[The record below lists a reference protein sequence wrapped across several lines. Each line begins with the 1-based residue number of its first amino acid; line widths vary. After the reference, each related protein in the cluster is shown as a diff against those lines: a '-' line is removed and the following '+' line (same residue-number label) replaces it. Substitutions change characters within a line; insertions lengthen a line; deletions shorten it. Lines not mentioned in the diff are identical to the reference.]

1 MKLSKNLTLAEVIK
15 SPTAMR
21 KGISNE
27 PTIEHME
34 NLKLI
39 AENIFQPLRDKFG
52 VPIGISSGYRSRAL
66 NDLIGGASASQHCKG
81 QALDIDC
88 HVYGGLSNREVFEYI
103 REHTDFDQLI
113 WEFGTSDEPAWVHV
127 SYKRSG
133 RNRGEVLRAVRVN
146 KKTRYELY

>member
-52 VPIGISSGYRSRAL
+52 VPIGVSSGYRSPDL
-66 NDLIGGASASQHCKG
+66 NKAIGGSITSQHCKG
-81 QALDIDC
+81 QALDIDADMF
-88 HVYGGLSNREVFEYI
+88 GGVTNKEIFDYI
-103 REHTDFDQLI
+103 KDSLDFDQLI
-113 WEFGTSDEPAWVHV
+113 WEFGNKNNPAWVHC
-127 SYKRSG
+127 SFISNG
-133 RNRGEVLRAVRVN
+133 NRRQILRAI
-146 KKTRYELY
+146 KKNGRTGYELY